1 MTSEDRLHEEA
12 ERIAVPQL
20 DLVGSPVD
28 SLDERVAA
36 AERHPEGQWEGAAGE
51 HTGGTPSQSDG
62 EDRT

>member
-1 MTSEDRLHEEA
+1 MAEESDRLHEEA

-36 AERHPEGQWEGAAGE
+36 AERHPEGRVEQEVGE
-51 HTGGTPSQSDG
+51 HTRGDTADG

>member
-1 MTSEDRLHEEA
+1 MTSESDHLHEEA

-36 AERHPEGQWEGAAGE
+36 AERHPEGQWDGAVGE
-51 HTGGTPSQSDG
+51 HTRGDISDG

>member
-1 MTSEDRLHEEA
+1 MTDETDRLHEEA

-36 AERHPEGQWEGAAGE
+36 AERHPEGRVGEAVGE
-51 HTGGTPSQSDG
+51 HTRGDTADG